1 MREEKKKQTV
11 ISNRLNKPNGAA
23 QHDLFGLDVISI
35 RTAVCKE
42 NSSYNSLVHKHS
54 FYELHYALQNGCRF
68 DVEGLGRI
76 ALRSNQFVM
85 MSPHVRHSVDTTN
98 EFSKLVF
105 GFGIELNTEADE
117 YVFYK
122 NVLEAVKTCPICKA
136 TPFMNT
142 IVRRLFKD
150 STNALPGYRY
160 EISYLLKSFLIEA
173 MGQMAEKM
181 GITYVIK
188 DDGMQDER
196 FFMIKKFVQDNLS
209 LGISREDVADFMY
222 LSTKQVDRI
231 VREHTDLTL
240 SGLIDEEKVKRISHY
255 LNETDMTL
263 GQISERTGFSNEFS
277 LSRFFSR
284 QVGVS
289 PTQYKFKRKKDVTE

>member
-1 MREEKKKQTV
+1 MRDEKKKQTM
-11 ISNRLNKPNGAA
+11 ISNRLNKPGGAPR
-23 QHDLFGLDVISI
+23 HDPFALDVISI
-35 RTAVCKE
+35 RTVACKE
-42 NSSYNSLVHKHS
+42 NSSYNSMVHKHS

-68 DVEGLGRI
+68 DVEGLGRV
-76 ALRSNQFVM
+76 ALRSNQFVI

-117 YVFYK
+117 YVFYQ
-122 NVLEAVKTCPICKA
+122 NVLESARTCPICKA
-136 TPFMNT
+136 TPFMNA
-142 IVRRLFKD
+142 IVRRLFKEPI
-150 STNALPGYRY
+150 SALPGYRY

-173 MGQMAEKM
+173 LGRMAEKI
-181 GITYVIK
+181 GITCTAEE
-188 DDGMQDER
+188 DGMQDER

-209 LGISREDVADFMY
+209 LGISRDDVADFMY

-231 VREHTDLTL
+231 VKEHMGLTL

-255 LNETDMTL
+255 LNETEMTL

-289 PTQYKFKRKKDVTE
+289 PTQYKFKQK

>member
-1 MREEKKKQTV
+1 MRDEKKKQTV
-11 ISNRLNKPNGAA
+11 ISNRLNKPGGAPR
-23 QHDLFGLDVISI
+23 HDPFALDVISI
-35 RTAVCKE
+35 RTVACKE
-42 NSSYNSLVHKHS
+42 NSSYNSMVHKHS

-68 DVEGLGRI
+68 DVEGLGRV
-76 ALRSNQFVM
+76 ALRSNQFVI

-117 YVFYK
+117 YVFYQ
-122 NVLEAVKTCPICKA
+122 NVLESARTCPICKA
-136 TPFMNT
+136 TPFMNA
-142 IVRRLFKD
+142 IVRRLFKGPI
-150 STNALPGYRY
+150 SALPGYRY

-173 MGQMAEKM
+173 LGRMAEKI
-181 GITYVIK
+181 GITYTAEE
-188 DDGMQDER
+188 DGMQDER

-209 LGISREDVADFMY
+209 LGISRDDVADFMY

-231 VREHTDLTL
+231 VKEHMGLTL

-255 LNETDMTL
+255 LNETEMTL

-289 PTQYKFKRKKDVTE
+289 PTQYKFKQK